1 MLTAGVPLAA
11 GFSPPYSITVQRSL
25 GLLHWGGGAE
35 ARDRLRAVSMV
46 MQEAEQRIAF
56 ELFSPEV
63 FQLILSLLNVWFLAQ

>member
-1 MLTAGVPLAA
+1 MLTAGLPLAA

-56 ELFSPEV
+56 
-63 FQLILSLLNVWFLAQ
+63 